1 MVLFQL
7 VIVSI
12 LSVSV
17 ACLLI
22 PCWEHLLQGS
32 WGTQH
37 WPFVCWQWFSG
48 VWCLRFPMKEESWF
62 CDAHRS
68 YFVMHSDCWLSSLLH
83 GLDSVHCCFYS
94 EPHLP
99 AVWMVI
105 VVSFHSHNLCSIMW
119 SVADHRCTC
128 CILSCRICESEMT
141 AAILGF
147 RRVDLQ
153 GSSVLSLLNPYC
165 LIAPLCFL
173 NHGLLHIHVQLCSFL
188 LWLSVKAGCL

>member
-1 MVLFQL
+1 
-7 VIVSI
+7 
-12 LSVSV
+12 
-17 ACLLI
+17 
-22 PCWEHLLQGS
+22 
-32 WGTQH
+32 
-37 WPFVCWQWFSG
+37 
-48 VWCLRFPMKEESWF
+48 MKEESWF

-105 VVSFHSHNLCSIMW
+105 VVSFHSHHLCSIMW

-128 CILSCRICESEMT
+128 CTLTGWICDSEMT
-141 AAILGF
+141 AANLGF
-147 RRVDLQ
+147 RRVDLL
-153 GSSVLSLLNPYC
+153 GSSVLSLLNPCC

-173 NHGLLHIHVQLCSFL
+173 NHGLLYIHVCPSGEPLRPERLHHC
-188 LWLSVKAGCL
+188 GCLYDFSHGCRVGKCREVSI